1 LWTTDTPRPVIR
13 DPRLVTEP
21 AAVAIAIPVSGS
33 VAPVPV
39 NISRRDY
46 AGEADFRSLLRFTQR
61 IYTPDSR
68 WHLGDI
74 AWDLGFEPG
83 GEPDSRMSF
92 WERDGE
98 IVGWG
103 WLRLPSAL
111 ALLVDPGYT
120 QTGSWTRSST
130 GPPR

>member
-1 LWTTDTPRPVIR
+1 MSGHACARPSR
-13 DPRLVTEP
+13 PSCAGKPSDL
-21 AAVAIAIPVSGS
+21 AAGGSRCGS
-33 VAPVPV
+33 VAPVTV
-39 NISRRDY
+39 DISRRDY
-46 AGEADFRSLLRFTQR
+46 AGEADFPSLLRFTQR

-83 GEPDSRMSF
+83 GEPDSRMAF

-103 WLRLPSAL
+103 WLRLPSTVA
-111 ALLVDPGYT
+111 
-120 QTGSWTRSST
+120 R
-130 GPPR
+130 